1 MTNKLLWPAPL
12 LAGGALFLACQS
24 SQPIPP
30 AVELHAQVF
39 EYKRCLR
46 DTLCTEIRVSYPV
59 AKSTDTATARR
70 LSDSLQR
77 LIADVITDAE
87 ESSESLAR
95 MTLQQRLEKI
105 GPNLL
110 QNLEADFG
118 QDTSITNLSYSVEAD
133 YRLLYDA
140 PQYLSLET
148 SSSLMLGGAHGLFY
162 TALKTF
168 HKATGRSVEMKDI
181 TPDSK
186 AFQALVEQAFLQA
199 LEASSMEP
207 DEKKEMLSNMKKQPL
222 PAPVNFC
229 IVAEGV
235 RILYNP
241 YETPY
246 GPADFVLT
254 WEQLSKLTSAD
265 KWLK

>member
-1 MTNKLLWPAPL
+1 MTNKLLWPAAL
-12 LAGGALFLACQS
+12 LAGCALFVACQS
-24 SQPIPP
+24 PQPTPS

-39 EYKRCLR
+39 EYKRCVR
-46 DTLCTEIRVSYPV
+46 DTLCAEIRVSYPV
-59 AKSTDTATARR
+59 AKSADTAIARR

-77 LIADVITDAE
+77 LIADIITEAE
-87 ESSESLAR
+87 ESSEALTH
-95 MTLQQRLEKI
+95 MTLLQRLEKI
-105 GPNLL
+105 GPGLL
-110 QNLEADFG
+110 KNLEADFG
-118 QDTSITNLSYSVEAD
+118 QEPAVTHVVYSVEAD
-133 YRLLYDA
+133 YRLLHET
-140 PQYLSLET
+140 PQYLSLEA

-168 HKATGRSVEMKDI
+168 HKATGRPVEIKDI
-181 TPDSK
+181 ASDSK
-186 AFQALVEQAFLQA
+186 AFQTLVEQAFLQA

-207 DEKKEMLSNMKKQPL
+207 DEKKEMLANMKEQPL
-222 PAPVNFC
+222 PAPANFC

-254 WEQLSKLTSAD
+254 WEQLGKLTAAD